1 MKDILASL
9 AKYKIRLIAAAL
21 GVILAA
27 LMLLLGFWRT
37 LLIALLGTVGYL
49 LGYYIE
55 DPDGCLQFLWRI
67 VAFFKNRRH
76 L

>member
-1 MKDILASL
+1 MKDFLAAL
-9 AKYKIRLIAAAL
+9 AKYKIRLISM
-21 GVILAA
+21 GVGVLLAA
-27 LMLLLGFWRT
+27 LMLLIGFWRT
-37 LLIALLGTVGYL
+37 LLIALLGAVGYL

-55 DPDGCLQFLWRI
+55 DPDGCMQFLWRI